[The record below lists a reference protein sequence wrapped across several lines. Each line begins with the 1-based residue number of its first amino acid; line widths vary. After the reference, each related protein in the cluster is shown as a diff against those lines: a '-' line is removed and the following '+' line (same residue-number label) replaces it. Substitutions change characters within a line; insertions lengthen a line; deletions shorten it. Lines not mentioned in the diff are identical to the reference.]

1 MFFGQTTAPCFAKN
15 TMRQQGGEQHAWPLS
30 KPHQTNPLTA
40 HDGASSRWCSA
51 RASLLMSGGIGELPY
66 RILVSVG
73 SVFIAML
80 SLSGVV
86 IWWVKRKS
94 RWRQNRLQKQNTTRK
109 QSKLGAVE
117 TAAAPPANLVL
128 NVSRV
133 LTRKEPACESLLK
146 LQGSPRSWQPPP
158 PQPGQT
164 LRALLI

>member
-40 HDGASSRWCSA
+40 RDGASSRWCSA

-117 TAAAPPANLVL
+117 TAAAPPANLAL
-128 NVSRV
+128 HVSTCPDPKR
-133 LTRKEPACESLLK
+133 T
-146 LQGSPRSWQPPP
+146 GM
-158 PQPGQT
+158 
-164 LRALLI
+164 